1 MSKEIMEV
9 MSKNLGFYEKLSSE
23 EPKQYLK
30 QHEKV
35 TKVSDKIYYLGLFA
49 DKEYFKVSSTNFGVG
64 YVLAEAIQP
73 IANKHRRS
81 NKRTGG
87 TPNASS

>member
-1 MSKEIMEV
+1 MEKEILEV
-9 MSKNLGFYEKLSSE
+9 KSKRLGFYEKLSSE

-35 TKVSDKIYYLGLFA
+35 TKVSDKIFYLGLFA
-49 DKEYFKVSSTNFGVG
+49 DKEYFKVSNTNYGVG

-73 IANKHRRS
+73 ISNKHRRS
-81 NKRTGG
+81 NKKTGG
-87 TPNASS
+87 IPNASS

>member
-1 MSKEIMEV
+1 MEKEILEV
-9 MSKNLGFYEKLSSE
+9 KSKRLGFYEKLSSE

-49 DKEYFKVSSTNFGVG
+49 DKEYFKVSSTNYGVG
-64 YVLAEAIQP
+64 YVLAEGTELIQTK
-73 IANKHRRS
+73 INRTKRRGS
-81 NKRTGG
+81 R
-87 TPNASS
+87 